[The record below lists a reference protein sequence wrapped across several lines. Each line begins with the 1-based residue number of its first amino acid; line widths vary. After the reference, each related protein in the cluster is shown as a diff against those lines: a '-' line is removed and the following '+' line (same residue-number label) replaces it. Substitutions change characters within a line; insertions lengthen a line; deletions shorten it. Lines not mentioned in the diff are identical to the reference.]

1 MLSLLFHLVALY
13 LSQLAVLDV
22 ITDQIGHKKFL
33 KQFNQFMHL
42 KEQDFNKVKSER
54 TGPALNIK
62 ITNNSRRCNILCC
75 NVSNVAQVILDVDFT
90 LALYCPKFP
99 KDAKGNIFFLT
110 RKKFFSSCENLFSF
124 NYYII

>member
-1 MLSLLFHLVALY
+1 MSLLFHLVALY

-75 NVSNVAQVILDVDFT
+75 NASNEAQVILDVDFT

-99 KDAKGNIFFLT
+99 KDAKGNIYFFKLERSFFLPV
-110 RKKFFSSCENLFSF
+110 KIYSVS
-124 NYYII
+124 IIIL